1 VDFSIREQIII
12 FPSKI
17 IPMFV
22 SNFIRI
28 EDILVR
34 PEIAETKFACDLDKC
49 KGACCTLESEYG
61 APLLEEEIKKIVDVL
76 AKAKKYLPEKNIQI
90 IEADGFFENKEGE
103 FLTRSIDNKDCIFV
117 YYNNGIAKCS
127 IEKAFFEEGTDF
139 RKPISCHLF
148 PIRVSKFGGEVLR
161 YEKFSDCAPAL
172 ENGAKNNIKLL
183 DFCKDSLIRLYGKK
197 WYSILKETIE

>member
-1 VDFSIREQIII
+1 MGFSIRQQIII

-34 PEIAETKFACDLDKC
+34 PEITETKFSCDIEKC

-61 APLLEEEIKKIVDVL
+61 APLLEEEIKKIAEVL
-76 AKAKKYLPEKNIQI
+76 TSAEKYLPNQNIKI
-90 IEADGFFENKEGE
+90 IEADGFFEKKDGE
-103 FLTRSIDNKDCIFV
+103 FLTRSIENKDCIFV
-117 YYNNGIAKCS
+117 YYDNGIAKCS
-127 IEKAFFEEGTDF
+127 IEKAYFEEGTDF
-139 RKPISCHLF
+139 RKPISCHMF
-148 PIRVSKFGGEVLR
+148 PIRVTKFGGDILR
-161 YEKFSDCAPAL
+161 YEKFSGCSPAL
-172 ENGAKNNIKLL
+172 DKGKANNIKLA

-197 WYSILKETIE
+197 WFSILKETIE

>member
-1 VDFSIREQIII
+1 MGFSIRQQIII

-34 PEIAETKFACDLDKC
+34 PEITETKFSCDIEKC

-61 APLLEEEIKKIVDVL
+61 APLLEEEIKKIAEVL
-76 AKAKKYLPEKNIQI
+76 TSAEKYLPNQNIKI
-90 IEADGFFENKEGE
+90 IEADGFFEKKDGE
-103 FLTRSIDNKDCIFV
+103 FLTRSIENKDCIFV
-117 YYNNGIAKCS
+117 YYDNGIAKCS
-127 IEKAFFEEGTDF
+127 IEKAYFEEGTDF

-148 PIRVSKFGGEVLR
+148 PIRVSKFGGDILR
-161 YEKFSDCAPAL
+161 YEKFSGCSPAL
-172 ENGAKNNIKLL
+172 DKGKANNIKLV

-197 WYSILKETIE
+197 WFSILKETIE